1 MSIYIFRNHT
11 NLRTNTDE
19 TTQINRSETLPVAI
33 DINIDIRSDN
43 QNPIQK

>member
-1 MSIYIFRNHT
+1 MTIYIFRNHT

-19 TTQINRSETLPVAI
+19 TTQINRSEILPVAI
-33 DINIDIRSDN
+33 DINIDIRSDS

>member
-11 NLRTNTDE
+11 NLRINTDE
-19 TTQINRSETLPVAI
+19 TTQINRSETLPVTI